1 MKKYLSRVLCLLL
14 CLALVF
20 ALCACDSGKTSSFTL
35 DDDDSWELDDDA
47 DVTSD
52 DVGGDTVDSD
62 TSSGGAKKGNKK
74 TDEAVANA
82 DSLSLSEL
90 VAKMP
95 ASLRGTTVTVCSWNP
110 VTDVTDAD
118 KVVAKF
124 EKQTGIKVKW
134 TQIDYDNYEQKLTGL
149 INSKKSPDVIRFISP
164 APARM
169 YLCQDLETAT
179 GYDFKG
185 AIWDSRATSSYSY
198 KGKIYAAAL
207 KDSLNQ
213 QPTAVM
219 YRPSQIKRYKFEDPY
234 ELWKSGKWTYD
245 KFKEICRAFK
255 AEVGHAAWMT
265 SAVLDYL
272 WLNDIDLIEFD
283 TKTQQ
288 YKHNITSQKVIN
300 GLQEIIRNRD
310 DVCPEAAG
318 TGSLL
323 ENGTYLFYTD
333 NILAAR
339 TTDFHFTELKAKNDL
354 ECVPFPVQTGKTY
367 YTHFQEF
374 EAYGVPKG
382 ATNGPAVYYFLR
394 YYLSKENYN
403 ENTFFCSAHTLE
415 TYNYLMSQTNYNFNV
430 DRRITDAA
438 GKQNGGIHT
447 MVRTGEMT
455 EAQVKTQLDALVPFF
470 NKAVKQAN
478 DTLAKFK

>member
-1 MKKYLSRVLCLLL
+1 MKKYFSRALCLLL

-20 ALCACDSGKTSSFTL
+20 ALVACDSKNTSSFNL
-35 DDDDSWELDDDA
+35 DDDDSWELDDDTDVSGDEVSGDAA
-47 DVTSD
+47 DNTASSD
-52 DVGGDTVDSD
+52 
-62 TSSGGAKKGNKK
+62 KKGNKNTK
-74 TDEAVANA
+74 KVAETVANA
-82 DSLSLSEL
+82 DSLSLEQL

-95 ASLRGTTVTVCSWNP
+95 SSLRGTTVTVCSWNP

-134 TQIDYDNYEQKLTGL
+134 NQIAYEEYDTKLTGL
-149 INSKKSPDVIRFISP
+149 INSKKAPDVIRYIAP
-164 APARM
+164 APSRM

-185 AIWDSRATSSYSY
+185 DIWDSRATSSYSY
-198 KGKIYAAAL
+198 KGKIYGASL
-207 KDSLNQ
+207 KNSLNQ
-213 QPTAVM
+213 QPTAVF
-219 YRPSQIKRYKFEDPY
+219 YRPSQIKRYKLEDPY
-234 ELWKSGKWTYD
+234 NLWKSGKWTYD
-245 KFKEICRAFK
+245 KFKEMCRAFK
-255 AEVGHAAWMT
+255 QEVGHAAWMT

-272 WLNDIDLIEFD
+272 WLNDIDLITFD
-283 TKTQQ
+283 GTK
-288 YKHNITSQKVIN
+288 YKNNLSDPKVIN

-333 NILAAR
+333 NILATR
-339 TTDFHFTELKAKNDL
+339 TTDFHFTELKAKDDL
-354 ECVPFPVQTGKTY
+354 TCVPFPTQQGKTY
-367 YTHFQEF
+367 YTNFQEF

-382 ATNGPAVYYFLR
+382 ASNGPAVYYFLR
-394 YYLSKENYN
+394 YYLYRGNYN
-403 ENTFFCSAHTLE
+403 ENTFFVNKQCLE
-415 TYNYLMSQTNYNFNV
+415 TYDFLMSQKNYNFNV

-438 GKQNGGIHT
+438 GNQNGGIHT

-455 EAQVKTQLDALVPFF
+455 VDQVKSKLDSVSPFF
-470 NKAVKQAN
+470 DKAVKQAN